1 MRRPAPYEYGFQTG
15 NKMQYKYLTGI
26 NSINKMHTYISAL
39 LVFCCIACTSKGEP
53 DLTPPEDTVRTKAV
67 EVLGPVRS
75 GLPWHSG
82 AWAPGKDGHTEENI
96 REFEIWR
103 GRPLDISTVY
113 CNYSGVLANIA
124 NSDWNF
130 SYPGPNRRLS
140 VGVPI
145 AGSDM
150 SVSQVNAGEADN
162 LYRTVAALLIKH
174 NRKDAIIRIGW
185 EADIPNNWAWH
196 RNINNCEEY
205 KQVWRRIRDIF
216 HSYSNE
222 FVFTFEGSIGSKL
235 SGAADNEAWLRLA
248 YPGDDVV
255 DLVGCDTYN
264 FYHTKV
270 MPDGSGWNTVLNPS
284 SGLGLQD
291 VADFA
296 RIHKKGLILP
306 EWGLHGVEGPGD
318 VPQYIEYMYNFF
330 KSNAD
335 IMAAECYF
343 NEYDPYIKCALW
355 TDDQAEQNPG
365 SAAKYLELFGK
376 K

>member
-1 MRRPAPYEYGFQTG
+1 MY
-15 NKMQYKYLTGI
+15 I
-26 NSINKMHTYISAL
+26 NVCYISAL
-39 LVFCCIACTSKGEP
+39 LFLWNTSCTHENKPNPEP
-53 DLTPPEDTVRTKAV
+53 PADTTKTKAV
-67 EVLGPVRS
+67 EVLGPVKS

-82 AWAPGKDGHTEENI
+82 AWAPGKDGHTAENI
-96 REFEIWR
+96 SEFEAWR
-103 GRPLDISTVY
+103 GHSLDISTVY

-130 SYPGPNRRLS
+130 SYPGANRRLS
-140 VGVPI
+140 VGVPV

-150 SVSQVNAGEADN
+150 SVSQVNAGEGDD
-162 LYRTVAALLIKH
+162 LYRTVASLLVKH

-196 RNINNCEEY
+196 RDINNCEEY
-205 KQVWRRIRDIF
+205 KQLWRRIRDIF
-216 HSYSNE
+216 ASYSKD
-222 FVFTFEGSIGSKL
+222 FKFTFEGSVGSRL
-235 SGAADNEAWLRLA
+235 EGSEDNEAWLRLA

-255 DLVGCDTYN
+255 DLIGCDTYN

-284 SGLGLQD
+284 WGLGLQD

-296 RIHKKGLILP
+296 RAHKKGLILP

-335 IMAAECYF
+335 IMVAECYF
-343 NEYDPYIKCALW
+343 NEYDSFIKCALW
-355 TDDQAEQNPG
+355 ADGQPEQNPK
-365 SAAKYLELFGK
+365 SASKYLELFGK
-376 K
+376 E